1 VSYAVEVEGLHKSYG
16 RLKVLNGVSFKVRT
30 GEFCCIL
37 GPSGCGKTTL
47 LRILAKLT
55 PFEKGSVKVF
65 GRHVDKSSSPPPDL
79 AMVFQEPRL
88 LKWRT
93 VKGNVELALQLRKG
107 RLEEE
112 DRGLI
117 KEVLRKVGLADHL
130 DAYPHELS
138 GGMRQRVALARALVV
153 RPKLLL
159 LDEPLT
165 GLDVKTRRE
174 LQDEMLRIWSREGL
188 TVLFVTH
195 DPAEAAYLAQRIV
208 VLSDKPTKVKEML
221 EVAIS
226 RPRDPSSPEMEEVV
240 ELIKNCF
247 YSK

>member
-1 VSYAVEVEGLHKSYG
+1 MNYAIEVDGLCKSYG
-16 RLKVLNGVSFKVRT
+16 ELKVLNGVSFKVRE

-47 LRILAKLT
+47 LKILARLT
-55 PFEKGSVKVF
+55 PFNGGLVRVL
-65 GRHVDKSSSPPPDL
+65 GRDVATSMPPDL

-93 VKGNVELALQLRKG
+93 VRGNVELALQLRKG
-107 RLEEE
+107 RLEGA

-117 KEVLRKVGLADHL
+117 EEALRKVGLANYL
-130 DAYPHELS
+130 NSYPHELS

-153 RPKLLL
+153 KPRLLL

-165 GLDVKTRRE
+165 GLDVKTRKE
-174 LQDEMLRIWSREGL
+174 LQDEILKIWSRNGL
-188 TVLFVTH
+188 TILFVTH

-208 VLSDKPTKVKEML
+208 VFSDKPTRVKEVV
-221 EVAIS
+221 EVDVP
-226 RPRDPSSPEMEEVV
+226 RPRDPSSPEMKEVEERIRTS
-240 ELIKNCF
+240 LLL
-247 YSK
+247 